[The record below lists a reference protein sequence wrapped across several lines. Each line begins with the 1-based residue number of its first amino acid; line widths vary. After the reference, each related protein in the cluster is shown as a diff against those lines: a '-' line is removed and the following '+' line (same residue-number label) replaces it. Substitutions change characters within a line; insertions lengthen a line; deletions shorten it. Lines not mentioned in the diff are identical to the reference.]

1 MKHLLKKL
9 SLCFTDADIRLK
21 ILSVLGL
28 FVAFR
33 LLAAVP
39 VPGVNLQALANY
51 LQGNQ
56 FLGLLNIF
64 AGGGLSQLSLVM
76 LGVGPYI
83 TSSIVL
89 QLLTPM
95 IPKLKSMYHD
105 EGQAGREKFYKIS
118 RWITVPIAGLQGFGL
133 ITLLARQGVLSP
145 TPFTLI
151 SSTIMVIAGS
161 FLAMWIGERISEYG
175 IGNGVSL
182 IIFAGIV
189 SRLPQV
195 VSQLGLTWTSAMIPT
210 YVAMGVLAIVI
221 IAAVIWITEA
231 ERPIPIAYTRQVRGG
246 KTYGGVSSHIPL
258 RINQAGV
265 MPIIFALSI
274 MMLPQMA
281 AQFMAGSANATLQS
295 ISDAIIRFNGNHLWY
310 GIVYFVL
317 VVAFTY
323 FYTAITF
330 EPHTMA
336 ENLQKNGAF
345 VPGVRPGTHT
355 EEYLG
360 VVVSRITLVGA
371 LFLGLI
377 AIIPNIVQAVTG
389 MTNISLGGTS
399 ILIVVSVVI
408 DVLKKLEAMLS
419 IREY

>member
-1 MKHLLKKL
+1 MKQLLKKL
-9 SLCFTDADIRLK
+9 SLCFTDSDIRLK

-28 FVAFR
+28 FIGFR
-33 LLAAVP
+33 LLASVP
-39 VPGVNLQALANY
+39 VPGVDLQALANY

-118 RWITVPIAGLQGFGL
+118 RWITIPIAGLQGFGL

-210 YVAMGVLAIVI
+210 YVAMAVLAVVI

-281 AQFMAGSANATLQS
+281 AQFMAGSTNATLQS

-389 MTNISLGGTS
+389 MNNISLGGTS